1 MPTPRQ
7 RLGRWGEQAAAQY
20 LQAHGYTLLAHNL
33 RTPHGEIDLLMSKDG
48 GLVFV
53 EVKTRRST
61 QFGPP
66 EGSVTLTKQAHLIAA
81 AEAYMQT
88 QPAET
93 EWRIDVIAVYHQPG
107 GETEITHFENA
118 VHG

>member
-1 MPTPRQ
+1 MSTPRQ
-7 RLGRWGEQAAAQY
+7 QLGRWGEQAAARY
-20 LQAHGYTLLAHNL
+20 LQERGYTLLAHNL

-48 GLVFV
+48 RMIFV

-66 EGSVTLTKQAHLIAA
+66 EGSVTLSKQAHMIAA
-81 AEAYMQT
+81 AESYMQT

-93 EWRIDVIAVYHQPG
+93 EWRIDVIAVYRQPG
-107 GETEITHFENA
+107 GEIEITHFENA
-118 VHG
+118 VSG

>member
-1 MPTPRQ
+1 MSTPRQ
-7 RLGRWGEQAAAQY
+7 QFGRWGEQAAASY
-20 LQAHGYTLLAHNL
+20 LQARGYTLLAHNL

-48 GLVFV
+48 SLIFV

-66 EGSVTLTKQAHLIAA
+66 EGSVTRTKQAHLIAA
-81 AEAYMQT
+81 AEAHMQT

-93 EWRIDVIAVYHQPG
+93 DWRIDVIAVYRQPG
-107 GETEITHFENA
+107 GEIEITHFENA
-118 VHG
+118 VSG

>member
-1 MPTPRQ
+1 MATPRQ
-7 RLGRWGEQAAAQY
+7 QLGRWGEQAAASY
-20 LQAHGYTLLAHNL
+20 LQARGYTLLAHNL
-33 RTPHGEIDLLMSKDG
+33 RTPHGEIDLLMRKEDR
-48 GLVFV
+48 LIFV

-81 AEAYMQT
+81 AESYMQT
-88 QPAET
+88 QPADI
-93 EWRIDVIAVYHQPG
+93 EWRIDVIAVYRQPG